1 MRFLLAGLTAGLLL
15 LVGCWDMREL
25 EDLAFVTAVAVD
37 RLPSGEVRLVVQAFN
52 PRALAGGTQG
62 AITPSA
68 SVPSKC
74 YRNYEAR
81 GKTVF
86 AAVRELALK
95 VPKRPYFTQ
104 SRVLLFTEGAARRGV
119 AEVLD
124 FFERSVE
131 IRKIIPVFV
140 VRGDVL
146 ELLDVPNPHESCP
159 AMRLEGLVREQS
171 RTSFFPVVTFGE
183 FLGMLVSEGQE
194 AYCPVV
200 RAERNPT
207 QKLRPR
213 EPLAPA
219 PEPAM
224 EIKVGGTAVFRRDRL
239 VGFLNERE
247 SRGLL
252 WAKGKVGG
260 GALVL
265 SLEGDKEVTVDVLR
279 SQTRIRPHLTPYGPK
294 FTVEIREEGNVAEAA
309 CPLDLSKLEVVR
321 QLEAAQ
327 AAAIKAEVEQ
337 ALRRAKELKADI
349 FGFGAALHRH
359 YPQEWKK
366 LKQKWSEE
374 VFPYLE
380 VEVKVDAKLRRTGLR
395 SKSLLQE
402 VESRR
407 R

>member
-1 MRFLLAGLTAGLLL
+1 MRCLLACLTVGFLLLS
-15 LVGCWDMREL
+15 GCWDMREL

-37 RLPSGEVRLVVQAFN
+37 WTPGREVRLIAQVFN
-52 PRALAGGTQG
+52 PRALAGGAQG
-62 AITPSA
+62 AITPGA
-68 SVPSKC
+68 SISSKS

-86 AAVRELALK
+86 AAMRELALK
-95 VPKRPYFTQ
+95 MPKRPYFAQ
-104 SRVLLFTEGAARRGV
+104 SRVLLLTEETARQGV

-131 IRKIIPVFV
+131 IRKIIPIFV
-140 VRGDVL
+140 VRGDIL
-146 ELLDVPNPHESCP
+146 EFLDVPNPHDICP
-159 AMRLEGLVREQS
+159 ATRLEDLVREQS
-171 RTSFFPVVTFGE
+171 RTSFFPAVTLGE

-200 RAERNPT
+200 RVERNPT
-207 QKLRPR
+207 RKLRPG
-213 EPLAPA
+213 ELLDPA

-224 EIKVGGTAVFRRDRL
+224 EIKVGGTAVFRRGRL
-239 VGFLNERE
+239 VGFLNEQE

-252 WAKGKVGG
+252 WTKGKVGG

-265 SLEGDKEVTVDVLR
+265 SLGGNKEVTVDVLR
-279 SQTRIRPHLTPYGPK
+279 SQARIRPHLTPYGPK

-309 CPLDLSKLEVVR
+309 CPLDLSKLEVMR

-327 AAAIKAEVEQ
+327 AAAIKEEVEQ

-366 LKQKWSEE
+366 LKQKWPEE

-380 VEVKVDAKLRRTGLR
+380 VEVKVDARLRRTGLR
-395 SKSLLQE
+395 SKSLPQE
-402 VESRR
+402 IKLIGR
-407 R
+407 